1 MSRNLIRERIRKK
14 NNQEKRR
21 NRLSFSKL
29 KDPKRKKKKKK
40 GNHLIIQI
48 YFLSKHDRS
57 IALDIARFVYTVFDT
72 IHTFLLGQKK
82 KKERKK
88 NNVG

>member
-1 MSRNLIRERIRKK
+1 MSRNLIRERIRKR

-21 NRLSFSKL
+21 NRLSSSKL
-29 KDPKRKKKKKK
+29 KDQRKKKKKK